1 MMMMVMMQSAVYTA
15 LIVCTHLRLCTI
27 HLSVGLRDRI
37 DDQQRGKQALPKRE
51 RERERDREREGERE
65 RDESTNPL
73 KQVVGRSVVGKWY
86 DSESR
91 VASQSV
97 SHSEGGQSGNSP
109 EGPCFIS
116 ALSLG

>member
-51 RERERDREREGERE
+51 REREREIERERERERE
-65 RDESTNPL
+65 TRAPIRSS
-73 KQVVGRSVVGKWY
+73 KWSAGRSLVSGMTA
-86 DSESR
+86 SHESR
-91 VASQSV
+91 VSQSV
-97 SHSEGGQSGNSP
+97 IRKGASRGTRLRAPAS
-109 EGPCFIS
+109 S
-116 ALSLG
+116 AL